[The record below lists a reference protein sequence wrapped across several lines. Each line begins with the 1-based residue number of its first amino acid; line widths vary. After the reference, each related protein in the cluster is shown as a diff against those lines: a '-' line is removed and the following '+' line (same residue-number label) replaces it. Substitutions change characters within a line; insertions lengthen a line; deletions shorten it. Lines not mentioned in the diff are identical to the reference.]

1 MKGHW
6 CARYIR
12 RCAWSFGVQRG
23 AFATLRPPFQNFFLI
38 FSKKFRKIVCVSHV
52 YGHVNAKMPIRRHTI
67 YCAWIKSQHI
77 DVVFRKKL
85 KKTFKKVLTKGAVR
99 GIIVKRSRET
109 AKNRKRKAWKE
120 SRLKESTGPWKLN
133 NERKNGTCNFFE
145 RLKETYEKQNSTNLW
160 RTSER
165 RYERIKA
172 LKKIWARKRLDTIF

>member
-1 MKGHW
+1 MRKPCIWACKCKNAHSKIH
-6 CARYIR
+6 YILCLNQGSTY
-12 RCAWSFGVQRG
+12 RCSF
-23 AFATLRPPFQNFFLI
+23 
-38 FSKKFRKIVCVSHV
+38 S
-52 YGHVNAKMPIRRHTI
+52 
-67 YCAWIKSQHI
+67 
-77 DVVFRKKL
+77 KKL
-85 KKTFKKVLTKGAVR
+85 KKTFKKVLTKGVVR

-109 AKNRKRKAWKE
+109 AKNQKRKAWKE

>member
-1 MKGHW
+1 M
-6 CARYIR
+6 
-12 RCAWSFGVQRG
+12 
-23 AFATLRPPFQNFFLI
+23 
-38 FSKKFRKIVCVSHV
+38 
-52 YGHVNAKMPIRRHTI
+52 
-67 YCAWIKSQHI
+67 
-77 DVVFRKKL
+77 
-85 KKTFKKVLTKGAVR
+85 LTKGVVR

-109 AKNRKRKAWKE
+109 AKNWKRKAEKE

-172 LKKIWARKRLDTIF
+172 LKKIWTRKRLDTIFREFDPGSGRTLAACLTHASRTELKGACFFQLSGGRVSNAWVTCLSEGDNVLKRTLIPHKIVASHEVAIKGAIRYEMGPRRIS